1 MSGAIARAVLSPALT
16 FYPQVPALAETGYY
30 QGTMQNDYDAAWWT
44 DAFLKPIANNE
55 YLSRISYAI
64 TWTNYA
70 EDCYWVG

>member
-1 MSGAIARAVLSPALT
+1 MSDANARAVLSPAPT

-44 DAFLKPIANNE
+44 DSFLKPIASNE

-70 EDCYWVG
+70 DDCYWVG